1 MEVIAIVLGIVALI
15 VLPFVLGVLVFRP
28 LVLSIADRIAGKK
41 TGSQEIKELR
51 QRVHYLEDEL
61 SDLRGR
67 LMSIEH
73 TSDFSRQMLED
84 MHKKIED
91 QSRPE
96 IADQLAQEN

>member
-73 TSDFSRQMLED
+73 SSDFSRQMLED